1 MRTVQAKLPE
11 ITGYLCM
18 IILVFVMLFP
28 FYVLCYVAVNDRG
41 NPLSQ
46 GVFVLPDFTAVNIIE
61 AWHRGNLG
69 MAAWNSLLITGG
81 SLLIV
86 VILGASA
93 GYAIARYPNTMNK
106 TIFAIFLAC
115 MMVPGIINTVP
126 LYTLMRRI
134 NGINTRWAMIFL
146 LSSNRLPYCIFLY
159 KQFVES
165 MPRDLEEAAT
175 LDGCSRFRA
184 FWTVTFPL
192 MKPITST
199 VVILSSVTFWNNYSQ
214 AVFFLQDK
222 AMYTLPLSMKQ
233 FVLENTKNWNCIS
246 AAAVIS
252 AIPMVILFLCLQ
264 KYFIKGLAAGSVKG

>member
-1 MRTVQAKLPE
+1 MNIFQKKLPK
-11 ITGYLCM
+11 IMGYMCM
-18 IILVFVMLFP
+18 GILAFVMLFP
-28 FYVLCYVAVNDRG
+28 FYVLCYVAVNDRS
-41 NPLSQ
+41 NPLSN
-46 GVFVLPDFTAVNIIE
+46 GVFIMPDFTLDNIIE
-61 AWHRGNLG
+61 AWNRGNLG
-69 MAAWNSLLITGG
+69 MAAWNSLLITVG

-93 GYAIARYPNTMNK
+93 GYVIARFPNAMNK

-126 LYTLMRRI
+126 LYTIMRRI
-134 NGINTRWAMIFL
+134 NGINTHWAMICL
-146 LSSNRLPYCIFLY
+146 LAANRLPYCIFLY

-165 MPRDLEEAAT
+165 MPRELEEAAA

-222 AMYTLPLSMKQ
+222 TMYTLPLTMKQ

-246 AAAVIS
+246 AAAIIS
-252 AIPMVILFLCLQ
+252 AVPMVVLFLCLQ
-264 KYFIKGLAAGSVKG
+264 KYFIKGLSAGAVKG

>member
-1 MRTVQAKLPE
+1 M
-11 ITGYLCM
+11 G
-18 IILVFVMLFP
+18 ILAFLMLFP

-46 GVFVLPDFTAVNIIE
+46 GVFVLPDFTTVNIIE
-61 AWHRGNLG
+61 AWQRGNMGL
-69 MAAWNSLLITGG
+69 AAWNSLLITVG

-93 GYAIARYPNTMNK
+93 GYAIARYPNPINK
-106 TIFAIFLAC
+106 MICAIFLAC

-134 NGINTRWAMIFL
+134 NGINTHWAMIFL
-146 LSSNRLPYCIFLY
+146 LASNRLPYCIFLY

-165 MPRDLEEAAT
+165 MTRDLEEAAT

-184 FWTVTFPL
+184 FWMVTFPL

-214 AVFFLQDK
+214 AVFFLQNK
-222 AMYTLPLSMKQ
+222 AMYTLPLCMKQ

-246 AAAVIS
+246 AAAIIS
-252 AIPMVILFLCLQ
+252 AVPMVALFLCLQ
-264 KYFIKGLAAGSVKG
+264 KYFIKGLSAGAVKG